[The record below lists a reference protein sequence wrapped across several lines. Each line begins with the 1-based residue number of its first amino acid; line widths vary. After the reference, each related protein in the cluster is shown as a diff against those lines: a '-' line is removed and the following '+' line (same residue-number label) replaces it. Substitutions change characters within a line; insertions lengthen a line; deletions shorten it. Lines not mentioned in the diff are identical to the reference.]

1 MSGQWSP
8 ERSAQGAV
16 AQTYATY
23 FKRPQRRAGRS
34 GGHPKGAPTS
44 AHCMRGIRAPRL
56 RAPLSALDVIRP
68 RADAAHL
75 EVDALTTHF

>member
-44 AHCMRGIRAPRL
+44 VHLLCCRLLTYAGYVREPTPRIWTL
-56 RAPLSALDVIRP
+56 
-68 RADAAHL
+68 
-75 EVDALTTHF
+75 VDALTTHF